1 MRYWGV
7 LGFVA
12 LLMGN
17 VALAR
22 ADEPTADTSSADC
35 DPQCRS
41 GFTCREGSCV
51 RSQCTPKCRS
61 GFLCREGEC
70 VSLCNPPCADREQC
84 TAEGECRAKPKLSDV
99 RWTDKPHRKP
109 KTEDDDENGGQRKS
123 QAQDATVARFYAG
136 PALSVFSASGI
147 IVTLLGAT
155 LALQASDVAQ
165 SPFFVGVR
173 TDFLRFTDGSGWLA
187 ALELDLG
194 LRFRF
199 VETKTSAAGLVVGG
213 GIGGGVAW
221 GNVPGFAFLHLPAHI
236 GPYFDSGTFT
246 LEVLF
251 GPAIMFNTAALG
263 LFESSI
269 EFGVRF

>member
-99 RWTDKPHRKP
+99 RWTDKPHGKP
-109 KTEDDDENGGQRKS
+109 KPDDDDDRRK
-123 QAQDATVARFYAG
+123 DGHPEPTVGRIYIG
-136 PALSVFSASGI
+136 PM
-147 IVTLLGAT
+147 LLGAWVPGFAAAWGAT
-155 LALQASDVAQ
+155 LAFQATDMAR
-165 SPFFVGVR
+165 SPLYV
-173 TDFLRFTDGSGWLA
+173 
-187 ALELDLG
+187 G
-194 LRFRF
+194 LRGSVTAF
-199 VETKTSAAGLVVGG
+199 TSG
-213 GIGGGVAW
+213 GGGVASFDLDL
-221 GNVPGFAFLHLPAHI
+221 GFRLRFHETQSSAAGILV
-236 GPYFDSGTFT
+236 GVD
-246 LEVLF
+246 
-251 GPAIMFNTAALG
+251 AALPP
-263 LFESSI
+263 LRSDEPTA
-269 EFGVRF
+269 R